1 MSEIHPLALFRLS
14 VLGSLVSRERLQRG
28 ELQKTIRELAQ
39 CEYTIPHSERRM
51 LAEKTIQAWYYT
63 WRKEGIAGLA
73 PKIRIDRGQSK
84 ITPTLQAAVLTAK
97 RDNPR
102 RSVRQ
107 IKRLLEAAGVV
118 ADETLSRSAIHR
130 LLQHHGLS
138 QLTGSSCLPEE
149 KRSFGAEFAGTIW
162 YGDVMHGPHVPIKG
176 QLRKTY
182 LVSLLDDASRLVAH
196 SAFCLGET
204 ALDIEGVLKQA
215 LLRRGVPIKF
225 IVDNGA
231 AYRAATLQGVCARLG
246 IHLIFCRPYAP
257 EGKGKL
263 ERWHRT
269 FRDQFLSE
277 LDERL
282 ITSLDDLNARL
293 WAWIEQVYHQT
304 IHSSLDG
311 LTPLQRYQRDLPRIR
326 SLGAKATGLDALFY
340 HRITRFVRK
349 DGTVSYL
356 AKRFEVPYELSG
368 KTVRLV
374 VDPHAQR
381 VVGVEDAAGVS
392 LGQATAL
399 DVLANVQRKRRKP
412 APPEE
417 SGAVNTSLGK
427 GPRTG
432 SNLVELAKERY
443 YGSVQTDTVQSASDS
458 AAGSS
463 KASATANTAAQA
475 GHTTPGA

>member
-14 VLGSLVSRERLQRG
+14 VLGALVSRERLHRG
-28 ELQKTIRELAQ
+28 ELQKTIRELASR
-39 CEYTIPHSERRM
+39 EYAIPHSQRTM

-73 PKIRIDRGQSK
+73 PKVRIDRGQSK
-84 ITPTLQAAVLTAK
+84 ITPALQEAVLTAK

-107 IKRLLEAAGVV
+107 IKRLLEADGQV
-118 ADETLSRSAIHR
+118 AHQTLSRSSVHR
-130 LLQHHGLS
+130 LLQHNGLS
-138 QLTGSSCLPEE
+138 RLTGSASLPEE

-162 YGDVMHGPHVPIKG
+162 YGDVMHGPRVPIKG

-277 LDERL
+277 LDERR
-282 ITSLDDLNARL
+282 ITSLQDLNARL

-304 IHSSLDG
+304 VHASLDG
-311 LTPLQRYQRDLPRIR
+311 LTPLTRYQRDLPRIR
-326 SLGAKATGLDALFY
+326 TLGPKAVELDALFY
-340 HRITRFVRK
+340 HRVERFVRK
-349 DGTVSYL
+349 DATVSYL
-356 AKRFEVPYELSG
+356 AQRFEVPYELSG

-381 VVGVEDAAGVS
+381 VVGVEDKAGVS
-392 LGQATAL
+392 LGRATAL
-399 DVLANVQRKRRKP
+399 DVLANVHRKRRKP
-412 APPEE
+412 EPPEGV
-417 SGAVNTSLGK
+417 GAVGNHRGK
-427 GPRTG
+427 GPRKG
-432 SNLVELAKERY
+432 PNLVELAHAQYHGDKRPDA
-443 YGSVQTDTVQSASDS
+443 TTTA
-458 AAGSS
+458 
-463 KASATANTAAQA
+463 KA
-475 GHTTPGA
+475 

>member
-14 VLGSLVSRERLQRG
+14 VLGALVSRERLHRG
-28 ELQKTIRELAQ
+28 ELQKTIRELASR
-39 CEYTIPHSERRM
+39 EYAIPHSQRSM

-73 PKIRIDRGQSK
+73 PKVRIDRGQSK
-84 ITPTLQAAVLTAK
+84 ITPPLQEAVLAAK

-107 IKRLLEAAGVV
+107 IKRLLEADGQV
-118 ADETLSRSAIHR
+118 AHQTLSRSSVHR
-130 LLQHHGLS
+130 LLQHNGLS
-138 QLTGSSCLPEE
+138 HLTGAASLPEE

-162 YGDVMHGPHVPIKG
+162 YGDVMHGPRVPIKG

-269 FRDQFLSE
+269 CRDAFLSE
-277 LDERL
+277 LDERR
-282 ITSLDDLNARL
+282 ITDLADLNARL
-293 WAWIEQVYHQT
+293 WAWLEQVYHHT
-304 IHSSLDG
+304 AHRG
-311 LTPLQRYQRDLPRIR
+311 LNGLNPLARYQRDLPRIR
-326 SLGAKATGLDALFY
+326 SLGAKAAQLDALFL
-340 HRITRFVRK
+340 HRIARFVRK
-349 DGTVSYL
+349 DATVSYL
-356 AKRFEVPYELSG
+356 NQRFEVPYELSG

-374 VDPHAQR
+374 VAPHAGR
-381 VVGVEDAAGVS
+381 VVGVEDAAGIS
-392 LGQATAL
+392 LGAATPL
-399 DVLANVQRKRRKP
+399 DMLANMNRTRRKP
-412 APPEE
+412 EPVADP
-417 SGAVNTSLGK
+417 AFTVRN
-427 GPRTG
+427 GP
-432 SNLVELAKERY
+432 NLVELAHAQY
-443 YGSVQTDTVQSASDS
+443 HGLGQSQSLALS
-458 AAGSS
+458 AKSEG
-463 KASATANTAAQA
+463 
-475 GHTTPGA
+475 